1 MSKRDYYEA
10 LGVNKGATDDEIKK
24 AYRKLARKY
33 HPDVNKEEGAEEKF
47 KEVQHAYDILGDP
60 NKRAN
65 YDRFG
70 HAGEQAGFGGGGGFE
85 GFSDFGGFGGFGGGF
100 EDIFSSIF
108 GGGGRSKRRPNPN
121 APRRGSD
128 MQKTIIITFEDAVFG
143 NSKVFEIDVHEKC
156 AKCDGIGASSKNDV
170 KTCTKCNGRGTII
183 VEQQT
188 MLGRMQTET
197 NCNACGGKGKTITNP
212 CNTCSGIGIVKNRKK
227 IELKVP
233 VGIDTG
239 EQVLMR
245 GKGNAGI
252 NGGPNGDLYIMFH
265 VRPHEHF
272 KRIENDIYSEFHIS
286 YFQAALGDSVEIPTL
301 HGDVKLKIPSGT
313 QSGTDFRIKGYGIKG
328 YKGKKDTD
336 HYVKVKILTPKKITD
351 KEKELY
357 EEILTIE
364 KGSHKKSIFGKKKKK

>member
-10 LGVNKGATDDEIKK
+10 LGISKDASDDEIKK

-33 HPDVNKEEGAEEKF
+33 HPDVNKEQGAEAKF

-70 HAGEQAGFGGGGGFE
+70 HAGEQAGFGGGGGGFE
-85 GFSDFGGFGGFGGGF
+85 GFSDFGGFGGFSGGF

-108 GGGGRSKRRPNPN
+108 GGGGSRRASNPN

-128 MQKTIIITFEDAVFG
+128 MQKTLIITFEDAVFG
-143 NSKVFEIDVHEKC
+143 RSKRFEMDVHEKC
-156 AKCDGIGASSKNDV
+156 GTCNGTGAKSKEDV
-170 KTCTKCNGRGTII
+170 KTCSKCNGRGKII

-197 NCNACGGKGKTITNP
+197 KCSSCGGKGKTISNP
-212 CNTCSGIGIVKNRKK
+212 CNTCSGVGIVKNRKT

-233 VGIDTG
+233 AGINTG

-252 NGGPNGDLYIMFH
+252 NGGPNGDLYIMFQ
-265 VRPHEHF
+265 VKPHSSF
-272 KRIENDIYSEFHIS
+272 RRVGNDIYSEHNIS
-286 YFQAALGDSVEIPTL
+286 YFQATLGDVVEIPTL
-301 HGDVKLKIPSGT
+301 HGNVKLKIPSGT
-313 QSGTDFRIKGYGIKG
+313 QSGTDFRIKHYGIKEF
-328 YKGKKDTD
+328 KGGKDTD
-336 HYVKVKILTPKKITD
+336 HYVKIKIVTPKKLSD
-351 KEKELY
+351 REKELY
-357 EEILTIE
+357 EELRAIE
-364 KGSHKKSIFGKKKKK
+364 SGEEKKGLFGKKKKK